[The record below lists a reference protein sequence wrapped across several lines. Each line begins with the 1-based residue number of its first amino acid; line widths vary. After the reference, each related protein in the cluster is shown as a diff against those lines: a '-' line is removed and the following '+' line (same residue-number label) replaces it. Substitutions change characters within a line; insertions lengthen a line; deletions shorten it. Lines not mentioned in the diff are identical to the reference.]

1 MKYWNTIGRTNI
13 LYEWEQKQT
22 SGDGGC
28 HLPLICKLSEYEYQ
42 IFCDIR
48 LVCHGEMTSSG
59 SIQRMENEAVKT
71 IMYGQVETLRISVY
85 GFEGNK
91 IIEETPVLAVRKVK
105 DSIIIVNILL
115 KEENKE

>member
-1 MKYWNTIGRTNI
+1 MNI
-13 LYEWEQKQT
+13 K
-22 SGDGGC
+22 
-28 HLPLICKLSEYEYQ
+28 KFA
-42 IFCDIR
+42 IFG
-48 LVCHGEMTSSG
+48 LFAKEEMTSSG

-91 IIEETPVLAVRKVK
+91 IIVKTPVPTVRKAK
-105 DSIIIVNILL
+105 DSSIIVNMLL

>member
-1 MKYWNTIGRTNI
+1 MNI
-13 LYEWEQKQT
+13 KNFA
-22 SGDGGC
+22 
-28 HLPLICKLSEYEYQ
+28 
-42 IFCDIR
+42 IFGLFAD
-48 LVCHGEMTSSG
+48 GEMISSG

-71 IMYGQVETLRISVY
+71 IMNGQAETLRISVF

-105 DSIIIVNILL
+105 DSSIIVNMLV